1 MSEQQKTPEEEK
13 PGVSTRQAE
22 DSTAPRHARYE
33 AADGGKSLSVVVLR
47 VLLALLLAGAAACI
61 GYIVWQ
67 QVQIAQSAKE
77 INATS
82 APEVP
87 KEEVVELVENPID
100 FEELQS
106 ENADVYAW
114 IYIPKTN
121 INLPV
126 LQHPSDDNFYIDH
139 NRYGAYSVEG
149 AIYSQ
154 MVNSKDFADPVTL
167 LYGHNL
173 KSETM
178 FTQLHYFE
186 NEEFFAENETM
197 YIYTPGHILTY
208 RIIVAYQYDN
218 RHIMNSFDF
227 EDSEVLQSY
236 FDFVS
241 NPDALICNVRDGVE
255 LDASEDKIVQLST
268 CTGDANRTIRRY
280 IVTGEL
286 VDDQP
291 TY

>member
-1 MSEQQKTPEEEK
+1 MTDQQKTSDK
-13 PGVSTRQAE
+13 TKDGALGSRVE
-22 DSTAPRHARYE
+22 DSAAPPHVRNAVAAGKKNSTAVA
-33 AADGGKSLSVVVLR
+33 LR
-47 VLLALLLAGAAACI
+47 VLLALLLCGAVTCF
-61 GYIVWQ
+61 GYVAWQ
-67 QVQIAQSAKE
+67 QGLINQSAKE
-77 INATS
+77 INAT
-82 APEVP
+82 ATPDTPEKSVKP
-87 KEEVVELVENPID
+87 VDNPID
-100 FEELQS
+100 FESLQA

-126 LQHPSDDNFYIDH
+126 LQHPTDDNFYMNH

-149 AIYSQ
+149 AIFSQ
-154 MVNSKDFADPVTL
+154 MINSKDFSDPVTL

-178 FTQLHYFE
+178 FSQLHYFE
-186 NEEFFAENETM
+186 SKEFFDENETM

-208 RIIVAYQYDN
+208 RIIAAYQYDN

-227 EDSEVLQSY
+227 EDPTVVQEY

-241 NPDALICNVRDGVE
+241 KPDALICNVREGLE
-255 LDASEDKIVQLST
+255 LNASENKIVQLST

-286 VDDQP
+286 IDDQP